1 MTTPCPKENLFPCP
15 KCGTACKVTYREIS
29 VDAPKAHAIYT
40 PIHPKELSVKDIAKL
55 LPKGIAMCYQNIDIA
70 TRIHRAV
77 YGGEK

>member
-1 MTTPCPKENLFPCP
+1 MIPCPTCGQPCEKKVIGKSSFPQYQP
-15 KCGTACKVTYREIS
+15 DDVT
-29 VDAPKAHAIYT
+29 YT

-77 YGGEK
+77 YGGKNERP